1 VEGARKRIK
10 NVEDMEGNSKC
21 VKFLEQLKVNNV
33 SQKHVSQK
41 NVERTTRAPGAIMSD
56 SEESEFG
63 ADPATEE
70 AMETETEILER
81 AVALTTSAAANKAAT
96 QVIAAKK
103 AVRF

>member
-1 VEGARKRIK
+1 LK

-21 VKFLEQLKVNNV
+21 VKFLEQLKVSNV
-33 SQKHVSQK
+33 SQKTVSLNHVLLK
-41 NVERTTRAPGAIMSD
+41 NVDRPTRAQGAIMSD

-63 ADPATEE
+63 ADPTAEE
-70 AMETETEILER
+70 TAILER
-81 AVALTTSAAANKAAT
+81 AVALTTPAAAKKAAT